1 MAQATYSAAALA
13 AAVGVPRTTINDWLS
28 RYEDYIDSI
37 SVGKRKVYSEESL
50 KILQEIASLRDS
62 GKSSA
67 EIEAVLAGKHGVKPE
82 VASEEPS
89 RTAVSAEPAP
99 AAAPAPV
106 AAKLVS
112 ANGEKVLSPFP
123 GLIKN
128 LLVAEGATVKK
139 DQPILVLEAMKM
151 DNDITAPCD
160 GVVSFQVQKGAN
172 VESDAVLAV
181 IG

>member
-1 MAQATYSAAALA
+1 MRNFVITVNGKSYQ
-13 AAVGVPRTTINDWLS
+13 VGV
-28 RYEDYIDSI
+28 EE
-37 SVGKRKVYSEESL
+37 VGAT
-50 KILQEIASLRDS
+50 AS
-62 GKSSA
+62 A
-67 EIEAVLAGKHGVKPE
+67 PV
-82 VASEEPS
+82 
-89 RTAVSAEPAP
+89 VSAPVVATTPAP
-99 AAAPAPV
+99 AVAPVKSAPA
-106 AAKLVS
+106 S
-112 ANGEKVLSPFP
+112 GEKVISPFP

-160 GVVSFQVQKGAN
+160 GVVSFQVAKGAN

>member
-1 MAQATYSAAALA
+1 MRNFVITVNGKSYQ
-13 AAVGVPRTTINDWLS
+13 VGV
-28 RYEDYIDSI
+28 EE
-37 SVGKRKVYSEESL
+37 VGATAYV
-50 KILQEIASLRDS
+50 
-62 GKSSA
+62 
-67 EIEAVLAGKHGVKPE
+67 P
-82 VASEEPS
+82 VA
-89 RTAVSAEPAP
+89 AP
-99 AAAPAPV
+99 VVAPAPV
-106 AAKLVS
+106 AAPVATAPAPVAAPAPAPAAPKAATP

-160 GVVSFQVQKGAN
+160 GVVSFQVTKGAN
-172 VESDAVLAV
+172 VESDSVLAV